1 MSVTSGFFNSFNHD
15 RRYNAEQMSAIFD
28 GIINDGVFANIG
40 TAFAVQADE
49 GDNIS
54 VGIGRAWFNSTW
66 LLNDAILILTDDVSE
81 ILLDRYDAVVIEID
95 HSDSVR
101 AGTIKIVKGSASSS
115 PQFPTLLHTTDV
127 NQYPLAYI
135 FRKAGSMEITQ
146 ADITNMVGTSS
157 CPYITGILEVVNVDN
172 IVAQWE
178 AQWKQ
183 WYSNITTN
191 GSEDFTSWMGEN
203 AAMFATWFAGL
214 QMILSGDEAANLL
227 LLMQAHG
234 ICDTDT
240 GTAEKAVTSI
250 GFSLVEG
257 ATIRIKFSADEE
269 PIGNE
274 EELEDSNGNAILD
287 ADGHTIIGVLDF
299 GKIAE
304 NPTLNVS
311 GTRAYPLLHRGSP
324 VRGLSLCNGRI
335 YSVLFDGYAYEIVG
349 DIGMTGGYQRDVPIV
364 LPADGVYQILL
375 EDSSESECCGL
386 YIYHTATGK
395 LTAIHEA
402 SGVSIIGEGLTLKVT
417 SSRKP
422 SLHYARI

>member
-115 PQFPTLLHTTDV
+115 PQFPTRLHTTDV

-191 GSEDFTSWMGEN
+191 GSEG
-203 AAMFATWFAGL
+203 
-214 QMILSGDEAANLL
+214 
-227 LLMQAHG
+227 
-234 ICDTDT
+234 
-240 GTAEKAVTSI
+240 
-250 GFSLVEG
+250 
-257 ATIRIKFSADEE
+257 
-269 PIGNE
+269 
-274 EELEDSNGNAILD
+274 
-287 ADGHTIIGVLDF
+287 
-299 GKIAE
+299 
-304 NPTLNVS
+304 
-311 GTRAYPLLHRGSP
+311 
-324 VRGLSLCNGRI
+324 
-335 YSVLFDGYAYEIVG
+335 
-349 DIGMTGGYQRDVPIV
+349 
-364 LPADGVYQILL
+364 
-375 EDSSESECCGL
+375 
-386 YIYHTATGK
+386 
-395 LTAIHEA
+395 
-402 SGVSIIGEGLTLKVT
+402 
-417 SSRKP
+417 
-422 SLHYARI
+422 